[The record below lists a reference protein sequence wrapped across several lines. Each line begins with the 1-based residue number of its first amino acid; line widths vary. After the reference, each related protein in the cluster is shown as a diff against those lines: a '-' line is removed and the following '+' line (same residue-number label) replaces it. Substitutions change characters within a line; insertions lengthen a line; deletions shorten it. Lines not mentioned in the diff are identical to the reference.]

1 MNEPIWLRADVLVAA
16 HRRQLAE
23 HGGLDGMR
31 DEGAFLSVLERPCNL
46 FTYGQPEPDLYALAA
61 SYGFGLAR
69 NHPFADGNKR
79 TALIAIRLFLRLNGA
94 AFNASSEEKYR
105 VIVDLAAGNLLEDEL
120 ATWLRSVSLGDWVKH
135 LRRQVKSG

>member
-1 MNEPIWLRADVLVAA
+1 MNEPIWLRADVLVAV

-31 DEGAFLSVLERPCNL
+31 DEGAFLSALERPRNL
-46 FTYGQPEPDLYALAA
+46 YAYGQPEPDLYALAA

-79 TALIAIRLFLRLNGA
+79 TALIAIRLFLGLNGA

-120 ATWLRSVSLGDWVKH
+120 AAWLRSVS
-135 LRRQVKSG
+135 